1 MRRGEVWWAEPESLN
16 GSEIQ
21 KTRLVVIIS
30 NDSSKR
36 KLFRAAVV
44 PITSG
49 IERIY
54 PGEVLIRI
62 LGKKGNVMVDQIK
75 TAGKK
80 QLRTKIGALS
90 KTDLLVVEDV
100 ICVHLD
106 LPR

>member
-30 NDSSKR
+30 NDSSKGN
-36 KLFRAAVV
+36 LFRAAVA

-54 PGEVLIRI
+54 PGEALIRI
-62 LGKKGNVMVDQIK
+62 LGKKEKLWLIK
-75 TAGKK
+75 SRLLARNSCVQKLAHYLK
-80 QLRTKIGALS
+80 QTFW
-90 KTDLLVVEDV
+90 
-100 ICVHLD
+100 
-106 LPR
+106 